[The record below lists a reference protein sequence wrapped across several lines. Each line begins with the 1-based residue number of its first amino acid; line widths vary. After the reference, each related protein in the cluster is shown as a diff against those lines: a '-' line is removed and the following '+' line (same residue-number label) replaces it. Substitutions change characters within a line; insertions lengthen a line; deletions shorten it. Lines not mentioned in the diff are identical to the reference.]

1 MKNLQ
6 PLIYVIVISAFFIA
20 GCLPEEQK
28 QLSEG
33 EKLYRAKCTSC
44 HRLLPIEDYPLEK
57 FQEYIGKYGKEMTDE
72 EKEILLE
79 TIKKVKSY
87 KQ

>member
-1 MKNLQ
+1 VTCAL
-6 PLIYVIVISAFFIA
+6 FFG

-28 QLSEG
+28 QFSEG

-57 FQEYIGKYGKEMTDE
+57 FEEYIGKYGKEMTDE
-72 EKEILLE
+72 EKEFLLE
-79 TIKKVKSY
+79 MIKKVKSN
-87 KQ
+87 